1 MVDSDDTQG
10 RRLPRRLGRYI
21 LLSRLTG
28 GGMTEVYAAK
38 LAEEVGPGRLLVIK
52 LLPKSLKNDPE
63 AESRFLEEARILL
76 NLTHGNITT
85 AFEFG
90 RSESDRPFLVM
101 EYVPGPSLRRI
112 MDALEQRG
120 DRLGVPDAL
129 FITAEVSKALG
140 YAHAFS
146 NPLADG
152 TGIIHRDISPDNII
166 ISTTGQVKLTDFG
179 IAQFIQSRAY
189 GPVFGKAPYV
199 APEVAAGDAP
209 TAASDLYSLGA
220 VLYECLTG
228 VPPHRG
234 KDDKETLTLAKSV
247 PPRSPS
253 ELREDIPEALS
264 ALVISLLDR
273 DPSGR
278 PVSAAE
284 AQITLRALLNQHFSA
299 YTEPD
304 LARTVRVHFELK
316 DFLAPSQ
323 SASLRADLLR
333 AGVTLGE
340 EVTTDDLLEGGTVRI
355 SEGAEPEVDGGA
367 TVPPRRNTSFRMAV
381 GGAFIAAALAVGL
394 WIASSDPLPEKT
406 TVPVERE
413 GVPLQRKAVEKK
425 VSSTVTPRDTGQDEA
440 PPPPVVKAK
449 NHHPPRTK
457 YAQGGS
463 DEPKKTVQNPHSG
476 DVASAK
482 AEQEWGWL
490 NINSYPWSYVSV
502 DGRKLS
508 GHTPYR
514 RVRLKSG
521 AHELVFE
528 NPELNLRTTKS
539 IEVIAF
545 EEANIGVRLK

>member
-1 MVDSDDTQG
+1 MAFF
-10 RRLPRRLGRYI
+10 LG
-21 LLSRLTG
+21 
-28 GGMTEVYAAK
+28 
-38 LAEEVGPGRLLVIK
+38 
-52 LLPKSLKNDPE
+52 
-63 AESRFLEEARILL
+63 
-76 NLTHGNITT
+76 
-85 AFEFG
+85 
-90 RSESDRPFLVM
+90 
-101 EYVPGPSLRRI
+101 
-112 MDALEQRG
+112 
-120 DRLGVPDAL
+120 
-129 FITAEVSKALG
+129 
-140 YAHAFS
+140 
-146 NPLADG
+146 
-152 TGIIHRDISPDNII
+152 
-166 ISTTGQVKLTDFG
+166 
-179 IAQFIQSRAY
+179 
-189 GPVFGKAPYV
+189 
-199 APEVAAGDAP
+199 
-209 TAASDLYSLGA
+209 
-220 VLYECLTG
+220 
-228 VPPHRG
+228 
-234 KDDKETLTLAKSV
+234 
-247 PPRSPS
+247 
-253 ELREDIPEALS
+253 
-264 ALVISLLDR
+264 
-273 DPSGR
+273 
-278 PVSAAE
+278 
-284 AQITLRALLNQHFSA
+284 
-299 YTEPD
+299 
-304 LARTVRVHFELK
+304 
-316 DFLAPSQ
+316 
-323 SASLRADLLR
+323 
-333 AGVTLGE
+333 
-340 EVTTDDLLEGGTVRI
+340 
-355 SEGAEPEVDGGA
+355 
-367 TVPPRRNTSFRMAV
+367 AV